1 MFVPRREANWTGGSN
16 YLRIIKLGLQKL
28 EDDSSIKVVGKFPL
42 LTKLPSQRFDQK
54 IKMQI
59 TRVIDLLTG
68 LRGLNIPWPASPFSR
83 RVLQWVP
90 DLQHL
95 VYPEFFTEDQISD
108 RKKRIARSLR
118 RGHGLYFSSFDSMKT
133 FIEFYGELNNIAGVV
148 RFSAKLEEIT
158 EFNGINENNIC
169 TVCMESGFFYLPNQ
183 WWKHKNHELALIAFQ
198 EYRHNGGSKHLVL
211 TGSESD
217 DRFPQWHEE
226 LRNRI
231 SKIEGVHALGMVNRS
246 YQFWL
251 YSQADLLLQPSLFEG
266 WSTTIEEALFIG
278 TPILASD
285 LKVNIEQLKE
295 CNDSMIFKRNSAEDL
310 AQKMALTIDRIS
322 ETQLEL
328 RRTARHDRFLSDLSA
343 VIKSADS
350 FAHQN

>member
-28 EDDSSIKVVGKFPL
+28 EDDSSIKIVGKFPL
-42 LTKLPSQRFDQK
+42 LTKLPYQKFDQK

-59 TRVIDLLTG
+59 TRVVDLLTG
-68 LRGLNIPWPASPFSR
+68 SLGLNIPWPASPFSR

-95 VYPEFFTEDQISD
+95 AYPEFFTGDQISD
-108 RKKRIARSLR
+108 RKKRIAKSLR
-118 RGHGLYFSSFDSMKT
+118 RGHKIYFSSFDSMKT
-133 FIEFYGELNNIAGVV
+133 FIEYYGELNNVAGVV
-148 RFSAKLEEIT
+148 RFSANLEESTNSNDI
-158 EFNGINENNIC
+158 EENNNC
-169 TVCMESGFFYLPNQ
+169 NVCIDSGFFYLPNQ
-183 WWKHKNHELALIAFQ
+183 WWKHKNHELALNAFK

-211 TGSESD
+211 TGSEHD

-295 CNDSMIFKRNSAEDL
+295 CHDSMVFKRNSVEDL
-310 AQKMALTIDRIS
+310 ALKMALTIDRIS

-328 RRTARHDRFLSDLSA
+328 RRTQRHDRFLSDLLA
-343 VIKSADS
+343 VIKSAHS
-350 FAHQN
+350 LARQN

>member
-1 MFVPRREANWTGGSN
+1 VFVPRREANWTGGSN

-28 EDDSSIKVVGKFPL
+28 ENDSSIKVVGKFPL
-42 LTKLPSQRFDQK
+42 LTKLSSQRFDQK
-54 IKMQI
+54 IKMHL

-68 LRGLNIPWPASPFSR
+68 SLGLNIPWPASPFSR

-95 VYPEFFTEDQISD
+95 AYPGFFTDDQISE
-108 RKKRIARSLR
+108 RKKRIAKSLS
-118 RGHGLYFSSFDSMKT
+118 RGHSLYFSSFDSMNT
-133 FIEFYGELNNIAGVV
+133 FIEFYGELNNVAGVV
-148 RFSAKLEEIT
+148 RFSANLEKST
-158 EFNGINENNIC
+158 EFNDIKENNNC
-169 TVCMESGFFYLPNQ
+169 NVCLDSGFFYLPNQ

-198 EYRHNGGSKHLVL
+198 EYRNKGGLNHLVL
-211 TGSESD
+211 TGSEHD

-226 LRNRI
+226 LQNRI
-231 SKIEGVHALGMVNRS
+231 SKIEGVHALGLVSRS

-266 WSTTIEEALFIG
+266 WSTTIEEALFFG

-295 CNDSMIFKRNSAEDL
+295 CYDSMVFKRNSVEDL
-310 AQKMALTIDRIS
+310 AEKMALTIDRIS

-328 RRTARHDRFLSDLSA
+328 RRTQRHDRFLSDLLA
-343 VIKSADS
+343 VIKSANS